1 MSPGPGEL
9 DRRIGELEA
18 AALRLR
24 QPDLEPAEAAA
35 LVERCAELAAELSG
49 ELELQARAAR
59 AETTVPHPG
68 QGML

>member
-1 MSPGPGEL
+1 MSAGPGGL

-24 QPDLEPAEAAA
+24 EPNLDPVEAAA

-49 ELELQARAAR
+49 ELELQARAGR
-59 AETTVPHPG
+59 AEAAVPHPG
-68 QGML
+68 QGIL